1 MPFEYVLEHYSG
13 SIVQKYTPK
22 LLCGEIKKIF
32 FLNIFND
39 KTLGGR
45 ETSKIIFIQNRSV

>member
-22 LLCGEIKKIF
+22 LLCGEIQKIF